1 IHFYL
6 QPEILPEL
14 QDTLRR
20 SITELG
26 GEIDA
31 NVPDKGYVLADLHNP
46 QSQQIFQLFTP
57 QRWVVPLT
65 FVEACKAAGAYI
77 KPIFLE
83 EGVPMPIH
91 VHESIANLKFREALY
106 EKILFC
112 TGFPYATLDSA
123 RVIIAD
129 SKTSVFSAL
138 VKHYQLTP
146 HKYIES
152 LEWVDKCI
160 ERQEVSFTPHVFKN
174 PGGRRAGEERTQFTE
189 EDERKLCEWIAAKI
203 PFKSTGGRT
212 GNKLYQQLCEMQRN
226 HPEYAWVTRHTWQSW
241 RERYKKN
248 AVRLD
253 KIVDN
258 IVSTTKPNQGEK
270 WQYGYVRQD
279 DDKPRKKRKLS
290 SKHEEFVVGSS
301 GAGKKPA
308 HPGPTE
314 QLSQAISANSPLG
327 QLAGI
332 LRLAP
337 PENGEDEWKIKIGNN
352 LSPSWTKSK
361 GSSEP
366 EEDSDTKRAKSEY
379 VSPYSSKFSSKLTI
393 INHFSEP
400 PAMTDDTLQLA
411 IRAAVAGHVL
421 DQNLSEIAQQSR
433 FTVEEVREYYDKCG
447 GDLERT
453 GRRFH
458 KMRAHLNALTDEE

>member
-1 IHFYL
+1 MSFFQGIHFYL
-6 QPEILPEL
+6 QPEILPDL
-14 QDTLRR
+14 QETLRR

-26 GEIDA
+26 GSIDE
-31 NVPDKGYVLADLHNP
+31 NVPEKGYVLADLHNP

-57 QRWVVPLT
+57 ERWVVPLT
-65 FVEACKAAGAYI
+65 FVEACKTAGAYI

-91 VHESIANLKFREALY
+91 VHESIANIKFREALY

-129 SKTSVFSAL
+129 SKTTVFGAL

-152 LEWVDKCI
+152 LDWVDKCI

-189 EDERKLCEWIAAKI
+189 EDEQKLCEWIAAKI

-212 GNKLYQQLCEMQRN
+212 GNKLYQQLCEMRI
-226 HPEYAWVTRHTWQSW
+226 HPEYTWVTRHTWQSW

-253 KIVDN
+253 KIVDS
-258 IVSTTKPNQGEK
+258 IVSTTKPIQGEK

-279 DDKPRKKRKLS
+279 EEKPRKKRKTS
-290 SKHEEFVVGSS
+290 ARDEEPVAGPSSS
-301 GAGKKPA
+301 GKKSVQS
-308 HPGPTE
+308 GPSG
-314 QLSQAISANSPLG
+314 QLSQAISANPSLG

-337 PENGEDEWKIKIGNN
+337 TENGEDDWRVKIGGD
-352 LSPSWTKSK
+352 PPPTWAKSK
-361 GSSEP
+361 ENGDQE
-366 EEDSDTKRAKSEY
+366 RAKSRY
-379 VSPYSSKFSSKLTI
+379 VQLDLHDILDNIVTRC
-393 INHFSEP
+393 SEP
-400 PAMTDDTLQLA
+400 PSMTDDTLQLA
-411 IRAAVAGHVL
+411 ITVAVAGHVL
-421 DQNLSEIAQQSR
+421 DQNLSEIAEQTR
-433 FTVEEVREYYDKCG
+433 FTEEEVREYYDKCG

-453 GRRFH
+453 RRRFH
-458 KMRAHLNALTDEE
+458 KMREHLNALPDED

>member
-1 IHFYL
+1 MATYDHLPGLSFLLATRNRSGGSRYL
-6 QPEILPEL
+6 TP
-14 QDTLRR
+14 D
-20 SITELG
+20 LG
-26 GEIDA
+26 GTIDA

-46 QSQQIFQLFTP
+46 ESQRIFQLFSP
-57 QRWVVPLT
+57 ERWVVPLT
-65 FVEACKAAGAYI
+65 FVEACKTAGVHI
-77 KPIFLE
+77 KPVFLE
-83 EGVPMPIH
+83 DGMPMPIH
-91 VHESIANLKFREALY
+91 VHESLANLKFREALY

-112 TGFPYATLDSA
+112 AGFPYATVETA

-129 SKTSVFSAL
+129 SKTSVFNAL

-174 PGGRRAGEERTQFTE
+174 PGGRRAGEERTQFSE

-212 GNKLYQQLCEMQRN
+212 GNKLYQQLCEMSN
-226 HPEYAWVTRHTWQSW
+226 HPEYGWVTRHTWQSW

-279 DDKPRKKRKLS
+279 EEKPKKKRKRP
-290 SKHEEFVVGSS
+290 SKHEDDQEFVVGSS
-301 GAGKKPA
+301 STGKESI
-308 HPGPTE
+308 HPDSAE
-314 QLSQAISANSPLG
+314 QLTQAIAANPSLG

-337 PENGEDEWKIKIGNN
+337 PENGRDEWRIRVGDD
-352 LSPSWTKSK
+352 LPPTWAKSK
-361 GSSEP
+361 GSDESEA
-366 EEDSDTKRAKSEY
+366 KRAKSG
-379 VSPYSSKFSSKLTI
+379 
-393 INHFSEP
+393 EP
-400 PAMTDDTLQLA
+400 PVMTDDTLQLA
-411 IRAAVAGHVL
+411 ITVAVAGHVL
-421 DQNLSEIAQQSR
+421 DQNLSEIAHQSR
-433 FTVEEVREYYDKCG
+433 FTVEEVREYYDKHD

-453 GRRFH
+453 SRRFQM
-458 KMRAHLNALTDEE
+458 MREHLNALPDED